1 MGTEVPERLRERIF
15 AVVRGVPR
23 GAVVSYGDVARACG
37 TIPVVVGKALAH
49 SPDDLP
55 WQRVIGQDG
64 TLRTARRGAEFA
76 ARQRALLEAEG
87 VAFAEDGRVPE
98 ADAGWERGL
107 ASLPAPAREVA
118 GAPAPARS
126 LRLRDARPDGRP
138 AAR

>member
-1 MGTEVPERLRERIF
+1 MAMGTETERGVPERLRERIF

-23 GAVVSYGDVARACG
+23 GGIVSYADVARACG

-64 TLRTARRGAEFA
+64 TLRTARRGAELA
-76 ARQRALLEAEG
+76 ARQRALLEAES

-118 GAPAPARS
+118 GARQ
-126 LRLRDARPDGRP
+126 RPRE
-138 AAR
+138 ASA